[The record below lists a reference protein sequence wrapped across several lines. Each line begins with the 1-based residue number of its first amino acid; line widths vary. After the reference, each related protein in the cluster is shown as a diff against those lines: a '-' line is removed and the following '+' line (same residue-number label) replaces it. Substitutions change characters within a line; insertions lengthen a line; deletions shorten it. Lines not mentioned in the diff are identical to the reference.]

1 MTKANGVVLYE
12 GPSAIDGK
20 PIVVIATGLKSASAN
35 GKTGDML
42 QTWILRQDIAPNEAV
57 KTGADYSICGNCKH
71 RGIDGKARTCYVK
84 VFQAP
89 LSVWKAWKR
98 GRYAKATDIAGVGT
112 DRKVRLGSY
121 GDPMAV
127 PIRVWRE
134 LVAYSNGWTGYT
146 HQWQRATGY
155 TYQWSSENGSIG
167 WARLCM
173 ASVDNADEYNAAQA
187 AGWRT
192 FRVSA
197 HVDNGASE
205 VLCPASDEAGRK
217 TNCASCRLCMGTTSK
232 SRKSIAIVVHG
243 ATGKK
248 HFKAA

>member
-1 MTKANGVVLYE
+1 MAKANGVVLYE

-20 PIVVIATGLKSASAN
+20 PIAVIATGLNSASAN

-42 QTWILRQDIAPNEAV
+42 QTWILRQDVAPNEAI

-71 RGIDGKARTCYVK
+71 RGQDGKARTCYVK

-98 GRYAKATDIAGVGT
+98 GRYAKAKDVAEVGM

-121 GDPMAV
+121 GDPMAA
-127 PIRVWRE
+127 PIHVWRE
-134 LVAYSNGWTGYT
+134 LVSYSKGWTGYT
-146 HQWQRATGY
+146 HQW
-155 TYQWSSENGSIG
+155 SSENGTIG
-167 WARLCM
+167 WDKLCM
-173 ASVDNADEYNAAQA
+173 ASVDNAEEYNAAQA

-197 HVDNGASE
+197 HVDNGAAE

-217 TNCASCRLCMGTTSK
+217 TNCASCQLCMGTTSK
-232 SRKSIAIVVHG
+232 ARKSIAIVVHG